1 MSEAQISMRK
11 EYCSRGW
18 GATGTCLAGS
28 DMVRFEFQKDHSGSA
43 VVEEEVEGVQDQ
55 WEGAT
60 GNSLRRWEVKEA
72 VGLDRR
78 G

>member
-1 MSEAQISMRK
+1 M
-11 EYCSRGW
+11 
-18 GATGTCLAGS
+18 AGS

-55 WEGAT
+55 DQWEGAT